1 MCIRDRVKGEK
12 DTEWHKVV
20 VWDDKIADILSKYSK
35 KGSRV
40 LLEGRLTYR
49 DWTTEDGEKRTKA
62 EIHLDRF
69 NSEMKLMDS
78 KSDNSTPSVTT
89 EPKIESSK
97 KLDEFD
103 DDIPY

>member
-1 MCIRDRVKGEK
+1 M
-12 DTEWHKVV
+12 
-20 VWDDKIADILSKYSK
+20 
-35 KGSRV
+35 
-40 LLEGRLTYR
+40 EGRLTYR

-89 EPKIESSK
+89 DEKSK
-97 KLDEFD
+97 PRGFEKEGLDDFD
-103 DDIPY
+103 DDSNLMFKIFVVTLWLEYEGRLYISMLYLY